1 MPWEDKL
8 RSLRES
14 SLIPGEFSQMKP
26 SSWMYLTSLGL
37 ELSLLADVLWGPHD
51 REVTPRPEVAP
62 GRDMEIRKFMP

>member
-1 MPWEDKL
+1 
-8 RSLRES
+8 
-14 SLIPGEFSQMKP
+14 MKP